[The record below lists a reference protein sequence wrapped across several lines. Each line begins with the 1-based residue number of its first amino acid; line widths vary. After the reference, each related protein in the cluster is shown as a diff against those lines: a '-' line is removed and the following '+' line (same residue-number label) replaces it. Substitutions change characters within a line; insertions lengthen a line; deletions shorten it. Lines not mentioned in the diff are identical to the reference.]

1 MSSSPDHVD
10 VVVAHDG
17 SVPPVSAADVA
28 RLGARPGEHLRL
40 VRGEEATAVHPR
52 RPRKKVRGILSG
64 KVGDGDLLTEEDFA
78 AAKRERIEA
87 AERRYGS
94 FG

>member
-10 VVVAHDG
+10 VVVANDG

-28 RLGARPGEHLRL
+28 RLGARPGDHLQL
-40 VRGEEATAVHPR
+40 VRGEKSPLGS
-52 RPRKKVRGILSG
+52 RKKVRGILSG
-64 KVGDGDLLTEEDFA
+64 KVRDDGLITDEDFS
-78 AAKRERIEA
+78 AAKRERIDA

-94 FG
+94 PR